1 MKGRK
6 PVGPIKEGITP
17 EQRVVVEQLRADA
30 EASGKSLRAIGRES
44 NVGAATV
51 SQVMR
56 GGRWMSP
63 AVYASLVRTMTG
75 RMPDVRRLSAYT
87 AAAASITI
95 LGTGSSLLNLE
106 IPTGSVPQSCTY
118 VTVRPMPMDPSE
130 GRIVI
135 ERDGWKVTVN
145 MKPGSWC
152 SGNAGPRR

>member
-1 MKGRK
+1 MKGSK
-6 PVGPIKEGITP
+6 TVGPIKEGITP

-30 EASGKSLRAIGRES
+30 EASGKSLRAIGRDS

-63 AVYASLVRTMTG
+63 AVYAALVRTMTG
-75 RMPDVRRLSAYT
+75 RMPDARRLAEYT

-95 LGTGSSLLNLE
+95 IGTGSLGTLE
-106 IPTGSVPQSCTY
+106 TPTGSVPQSCTY
-118 VTVRPMPMDPSE
+118 VTVRSMPMDSGE

-135 ERDGWKVTVN
+135 ERDGWKATVH